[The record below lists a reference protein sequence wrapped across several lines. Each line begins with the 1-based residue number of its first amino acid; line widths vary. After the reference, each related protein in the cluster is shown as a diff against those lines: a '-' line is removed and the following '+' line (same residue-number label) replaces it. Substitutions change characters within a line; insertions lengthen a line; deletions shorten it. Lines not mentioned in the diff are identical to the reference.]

1 LSVVTTVAIRDWR
14 RIANQPRVLQ
24 SAVAATLLLPPALLY
39 TRAAGDALMSFVAI
53 LFLARACVLRDGSW
67 LQSTHSRLA
76 LIFWAWLVLCTVAGG
91 TPHAIGEA
99 LAASRL
105 FLFVSALEAWVL
117 AGDEPCRQI
126 GLVVLVTATWI
137 VVETWQQY
145 LFGTNIFGD
154 PRWASGVLTGPFEK
168 PRAGGTLQVLY
179 LPAFLP
185 PAMALLGRRGA
196 RWRLAGG
203 ALLCVTALT
212 MVLIGQRMPI
222 LLFVLSLCVTACIVR
237 RVRWSIGIALIA
249 LAATLAASPVL
260 MPVTYAT
267 VVVEFLKRMRQFWDG
282 PYGLLYER
290 AMVMVQSHPW
300 LGLGFDGF
308 RDGCADPRYMQPVAW
323 LPVTNVASPLGCSL
337 HPHNYWLEIATS
349 TGVPGLLLFASLCAA
364 WLVRIGHGVFAAARP
379 LQVAL
384 LVTMG
389 VALWPIASTSALF
402 TVPTAG
408 WFFLMAGWGL
418 AVRRNLDAA
427 PRLGIVAPAS
437 LQP

>member
-1 LSVVTTVAIRDWR
+1 MTTVAIRDWVR
-14 RIANQPRVLQ
+14 VAHQPRLLQ
-24 SAVAATLLLPPALLY
+24 VAVAATLLLPPALLY
-39 TRAAGDALMSFVAI
+39 SRAAADALMSFVAI

-67 LQSTHSRLA
+67 LQSAHSRLA
-76 LIFWAWLVLCTVAGG
+76 LIFWAWLVLCTVAAG

-99 LAASRL
+99 LAVSRL
-105 FLFVSALEAWVL
+105 FLFAAALEAWVL
-117 AGDEPCRQI
+117 AGDEPCRQLS
-126 GLVVLVTATWI
+126 LVALVTATW
-137 VVETWQQY
+137 VVIETWQQY

-168 PRAGGTLQVLY
+168 PRAGGTLQMLY

-196 RWRLAGG
+196 WWRLAGG
-203 ALLCVTALT
+203 ALLCVTALA
-212 MVLIGQRMPI
+212 MVLIGQRMPV
-222 LLFVLSLCVTACIVR
+222 LLFVLSLCLTACIVR

-267 VVVEFLKRMRQFWDG
+267 VIVEFLKRMRQFWDG

-290 AMVMVQSHPW
+290 AMVMVTSHPW
-300 LGLGFDGF
+300 MGLGFDGF

-323 LPVTNVASPLGCSL
+323 LPVVNVDSSLGCSL
-337 HPHNYWLEIATS
+337 HPHNYWLEIATG
-349 TGVPGLLLFASLCAA
+349 TGIPGLLLFAALCTA
-364 WLVRIGHGVFAAARP
+364 WLARIGHGVFARAWP
-379 LQVAL
+379 MQVAL
-384 LVTMG
+384 WVTLC

-408 WFFLMAGWGL
+408 LFFLLVGWGL

-427 PRLGIVAPAS
+427 PQPGIAARAS
-437 LQP
+437 RQR